1 MQTPNTLPLLLKG
14 SIVWLIATSLAF
26 FLEMNIIVILSGP
39 MIQLILNT
47 FMSAKKLRIFSST
60 LQGT

>member
-14 SIVWLIATSLAF
+14 LIVWLIATSLAF
-26 FLEMNIIVILSGP
+26 LLEMNIIVILSGP